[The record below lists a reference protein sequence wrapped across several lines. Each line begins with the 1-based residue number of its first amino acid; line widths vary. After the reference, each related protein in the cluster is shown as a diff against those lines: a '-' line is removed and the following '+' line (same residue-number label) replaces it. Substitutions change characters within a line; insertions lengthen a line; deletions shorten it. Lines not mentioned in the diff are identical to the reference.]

1 MANRVL
7 LGEHATYDYGLF
19 ISKPGVDVTGAN
31 KNYFLFD
38 TTGAGMGQILVFQ
51 LETLGSNASVTR
63 NFNNFG
69 RNTFGLLYDSQGV
82 NRYGITLSASL
93 QYMSLTVSKTNSTTS
108 QYVFAN
114 SGGIT
119 VRAAIIIFGEDI

>member
-51 LETLGSNASVTR
+51 LETLGSSSSVTR

-82 NRYGITLSASL
+82 NRYGITLSAAL
-93 QYMSLTVSKTNSTTS
+93 AGLSLTISKTNTTTS
-108 QYVFAN
+108 QYVLAN
-114 SGGIT
+114 TNGFTI
-119 VRAAIIIFGEDI
+119 RAAIIIFGEDV